1 MSSQTMGRASRA
13 VRVRQG
19 LRDVPA
25 SLGASRGPA
34 QYPHPPRPVWSVL
47 APPHRGQ
54 LRPSPCLSRHFPQP
68 RYLPTPCPACLS
80 APASASQC
88 MGLWAGPASVP
99 PWLPKGGVDMAG
111 RCQACGW
118 AWGGRQASVGGERT
132 CWLTCQ
138 VCAPLLPSLGTS
150 PCRAACMA
158 AALLHPGTPAGL

>member
-13 VRVRQG
+13 IRVRQG
-19 LRDVPA
+19 RRDVPA
-25 SLGASRGPA
+25 SLGASKGPA
-34 QYPHPPRPVWSVL
+34 QCPHPPRPVWSIF

-99 PWLPKGGVDMAG
+99 PWLPKGGVDVAG
-111 RCQACGW
+111 RCQACWRLLLGGHRVGARRRW
-118 AWGGRQASVGGERT
+118 EGRGLVGSPARCVRRCCQAWGCPPVGLHA
-132 CWLTCQ
+132 WL
-138 VCAPLLPSLGTS
+138 LL
-150 PCRAACMA
+150 
-158 AALLHPGTPAGL
+158 